1 MRKLITARA
10 RKNKRTASMLAYP
23 RKDHSITLVCHAFKI
38 DKNAI
43 REAGVI
49 RSEKYSA
56 VPTYAAIRSKKI
68 QLLAQLA
75 QREKQRLLA
84 IGF

>member
-1 MRKLITARA
+1 
-10 RKNKRTASMLAYP
+10 MLANA

-75 QREKQRLLA
+75 QREKQRLPLA
-84 IGF
+84 SKKQRQCRDKGMPQMGT